1 MQSALSF
8 SDIPLWAV
16 ALVFA
21 GFAPFC
27 ARAWGQFL
35 ERRVRER
42 SVRRLATFG
51 SSEKEIE
58 KVGDGAGAS

>member
-1 MQSALSF
+1 MQSAIV
-8 SDIPLWAV
+8 DIPLWAV
-16 ALVFA
+16 ALVSA

-42 SVRRLATFG
+42 SARLLATFA
-51 SSEKEIE
+51 K
-58 KVGDGAGAS
+58 KVGDAGAAAS

>member
-1 MQSALSF
+1 MQSAIG
-8 SDIPLWAV
+8 DIPLWAV

-42 SVRRLATFG
+42 SARLLATFV
-51 SSEKEIE
+51 K
-58 KVGDGAGAS
+58 KVGDTGAAS

>member
-27 ARAWGQFL
+27 ARAWGQL
-35 ERRVRER
+35 VERRVRER
-42 SVRRLATFG
+42 SARRLATFAQ
-51 SSEKEIE
+51 
-58 KVGDGAGAS
+58 KVEAEAAAS

>member
-1 MQSALSF
+1 MPSAL

-27 ARAWGQFL
+27 ARAWGQLL

-42 SVRRLATFG
+42 SRRVLATFV
-51 SSEKEIE
+51 K
-58 KVGDGAGAS
+58 KMGDAGAAS

>member
-1 MQSALSF
+1 MQSALGL
-8 SDIPLWAV
+8 DLGEVTHIPLWAV

-42 SVRRLATFG
+42 SARLLATFAERVADTG
-51 SSEKEIE
+51 
-58 KVGDGAGAS
+58 VAS

>member
-1 MQSALSF
+1 MQSALT
-8 SDIPLWAV
+8 DIPLWAV

-42 SVRRLATFG
+42 SVQLLATFV
-51 SSEKEIE
+51 KKI
-58 KVGDGAGAS
+58 GDTGAAS

>member
-1 MQSALSF
+1 MQSALSL
-8 SDIPLWAV
+8 SDTPLWAV

-42 SVRRLATFG
+42 SARRLATFAQ
-51 SSEKEIE
+51 KL
-58 KVGDGAGAS
+58 KAKAAAS

>member
-1 MQSALSF
+1 MPSAL

-27 ARAWGQFL
+27 ARAWGQLL

-42 SVRRLATFG
+42 SRRVLATFV
-51 SSEKEIE
+51 K
-58 KVGDGAGAS
+58 KMAGAGAAS